1 MDWLDTLILG
11 IVQGLTEY
19 LPVSSSGHLEIS
31 RQILG
36 QDLDGG
42 AAMELD
48 LMLHVATVLST
59 IVVLWH
65 EFWPLVKSFFTFK
78 RDNNFYYVCK
88 ILVSCIPVGIVGV
101 LLEKQIEKFFEGNL
115 VIVGICLLV
124 TAALL
129 CFAYFTRTREA
140 LLHPSGPQG
149 RDITWLDAFIIGCG
163 QAVAVLPGLSRSGT
177 TIATGILLG
186 DNREKV
192 AQFSFLMV
200 IIPILGKGLLDLK
213 DMLMPDPATA
223 GEAAAAAVDPVALL
237 VGFFASFIV
246 GCLACKW
253 MLSIVKKGKLVWFA
267 VYCVLA
273 GALCIGWSLTH

>member
-88 ILVSCIPVGIVGV
+88 ILVSCIPAGIVGV

-115 VIVGICLLV
+115 VVVGICLLV

-237 VGFFASFIV
+237 VGFLASFIV